1 MDRVAYKSLQN
12 VKNENNYFN
21 EKNLAIQ
28 AYLEVIQKF
37 MGIFIMIKLCIKFKI
52 FNSIFKTFRSI
63 LISIFAWI
71 KQNLLSPSCYKDGIP
86 GRPQKH
92 WQRLYTDSP
101 EAQYSKH
108 EQSSTTIISKHQKV
122 IGHIKKGS
130 NSWVKKSQMFFIFSN
145 IM

>member
-1 MDRVAYKSLQN
+1 MWKMKTIISMKKTWQSKHIWRSSKSSWEFLLWTNYALNLKFLIPFSKRLGVFLYLFLPESNKTCYRLHATKMAFQEDHKSTDR
-12 VKNENNYFN
+12 
-21 EKNLAIQ
+21 
-28 AYLEVIQKF
+28 
-37 MGIFIMIKLCIKFKI
+37 
-52 FNSIFKTFRSI
+52 
-63 LISIFAWI
+63 
-71 KQNLLSPSCYKDGIP
+71 D
-86 GRPQKH
+86 
-92 WQRLYTDSP
+92 YTDSP